1 VGWPLSQWAA
11 RSSALPVFCDVEGDT
26 GGDMTRM
33 GREGPVYETG
43 LAADA
48 ATGVM
53 WRLTVTLS
61 ETAGTVTTVALKAG
75 VTGIRINPGTNDVGF
90 AFDENPVAAATSSST
105 SIADTAWSVGNT
117 AHANQIEARLI
128 DGESDIRLTSTTA
141 SHVVKLEILF

>member
-1 VGWPLSQWAA
+1 
-11 RSSALPVFCDVEGDT
+11 
-26 GGDMTRM
+26 MTRM